1 MDKWKMIFLLGF
13 VTFCEN
19 EMKKLKVGVVM
30 RKLMTRKRLL
40 MSLLLIFSIST
51 VLSACGGSSD
61 SKEAGSQS
69 GGSTKGDGKDQ
80 VEIVW
85 VMAADPE
92 KKAWQ
97 DAMISTFEAKHPD
110 IKVRLE
116 NIPYDQFDQKL
127 TTMISSGNAPDVW
140 NPNQADSG
148 FATYMKMGALKDL
161 TPYIGKGAPELDT
174 MDPNLLDVYK
184 IDGKNYGIPLVSNAT
199 YLYYNKDLFDEAGI
213 PYPTTDWDDKSW
225 NFDSMLEIAKKL
237 THDVGNA
244 RKQVFGF
251 SSALSPNA
259 TAWLFGGDL
268 FKPEAYTSGVMGQPD
283 LMNPTNIQALQFNVD
298 LINKYKVAPNAQTVA
313 ASAQLGDPFLTGKV
327 AMYISGGWGLGSYK
341 QADFRWGVAAVPY
354 HEGRKTT
361 LYVDPWSIS
370 ASSKHPDEAWEFVR
384 HLADPKE
391 GGGAYRYMNE
401 VGRTPADS
409 SLFKQ
414 WYDKMGQEIG
424 MDPAAFKQVHEGAI
438 KYGREAENHLI
449 VKFNTI
455 LETMNQTMSM
465 VWDGKKSVEDGLKEL
480 NSNLLS
486 LKLD

>member
-1 MDKWKMIFLLGF
+1 
-13 VTFCEN
+13 
-19 EMKKLKVGVVM
+19 MKKSFMKKNTTVG
-30 RKLMTRKRLL
+30 
-40 MSLLLIFSIST
+40 LIIILATSAL
-51 VLSACGGSSD
+51 LSACSDKPGSATSGNSNNNSIESD
-61 SKEAGSQS
+61 K
-69 GGSTKGDGKDQ
+69 K

-85 VMAADPE
+85 AMAADPD

-97 DAMISTFEAKHPD
+97 DAMVSTFEETHPD
-110 IKVRLE
+110 ITVRLE

-127 TTMISSGNAPDVW
+127 TTMISSGKTPDVW

-161 TPYIGKGAPELDT
+161 TPYIEKGAPELDT
-174 MDPNLLDVYK
+174 MDPNLLDIYK

-199 YLYYNKDLFDEAGI
+199 YLYYNKDLFDQANL
-213 PYPTTDWDDKSW
+213 PYPTTDWDDTSW
-225 NFDSMLEIAKKL
+225 NYDKMLEVAGKL
-237 THDVGNA
+237 THDVGNV

-259 TAWLFGGDL
+259 MAWSFGGDF
-268 FKPEAYTSGVMGQPD
+268 FKPEAYETALMGEPD
-283 LMNPTNIQALQFNVD
+283 LFNPNNIEALQFNVD
-298 LINKYKVAPNAQTVA
+298 LINKYKVAPDQQTVD

-327 AMYISGGWGLGSYK
+327 AMYITGGWGLGSYK
-341 QADFRWGVAAVPY
+341 SAEFNWGVAAVPY
-354 HEGRKTT
+354 HEGRKVT

-370 ASSKHPDEAWEFVR
+370 ESSKHPDEAWEFVR

-409 SLFKQ
+409 SLFELWYEQMGKQ
-414 WYDKMGQEIG
+414 IG
-424 MDPAAFKQVHEGAI
+424 METADFKQVHEGSI

-455 LETMNQTMSM
+455 FETMKQTMST
-465 VWDGKKSVEDGLKEL
+465 VWNGKKSIDNGLKEL
-480 NSNLLS
+480 DQNLRS